1 MSDVEGRPASTMSTE
16 RRYGIAISVALILG
30 GLYWA
35 LTGLTEGTKTGE
47 GSYPVQGDA
56 LRIDSSSAE
65 VEVRAGDGPDVKV
78 ERQFERN
85 VFGSDPKEKYDNGK
99 LELTDSGC
107 GFLSFGCKTP
117 YIVTVPKDL
126 QVTLKSSSGHVKVS
140 GLTGGAD
147 LKSSSGTIEVQDVAG
162 PLRLESSSGDLD
174 GQDLRATSV
183 STESSSGD
191 VDLDFA
197 VAPQSVDAK
206 ASSGDVSIRI
216 PSGPAS
222 YKVETD
228 TSSGDESANVKIDQ
242 TATRTIKA
250 QTSSGDVTV
259 EYNN

>member
-16 RRYGIAISVALILG
+16 RRFGIAISVALILG
-30 GLYWA
+30 GVYWA

-47 GSYPVQGDA
+47 GTYAVQGET

-65 VEVRAGDGPDVKV
+65 VEVRAGDGKDIKV

-85 VFGSDPKEKYDNGK
+85 VFGSAPKEKYGDGK
-99 LELTDSGC
+99 LELADSGC
-107 GFLSFGCKTP
+107 GFLSFGCKTS
-117 YIVTVPKDL
+117 YIVTVPSDL
-126 QVTLKSSSGHVKVS
+126 QVTLKSSSGDVRVS

-147 LKSSSGTIEVQDVAG
+147 LKSSSGSINVQDVAG
-162 PLRLESSSGDLD
+162 SLRMESSSGDLEA
-174 GQDLRATSV
+174 QDLRATSV
-183 STESSSGD
+183 WSGSSSGD

-197 VAPQSVDAK
+197 VAPQSVDSK

-216 PSGPAS
+216 PSGDES

-250 QTSSGDVTV
+250 KTSSGDVTI
-259 EYNN
+259 EYNR